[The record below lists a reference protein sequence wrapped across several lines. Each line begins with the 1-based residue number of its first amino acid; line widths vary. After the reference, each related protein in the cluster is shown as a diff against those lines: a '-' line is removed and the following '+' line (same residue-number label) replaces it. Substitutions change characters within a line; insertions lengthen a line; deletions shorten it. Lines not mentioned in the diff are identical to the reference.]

1 LIRRSLG
8 SDIGPVSAVA
18 LGTWAIGGWK
28 WGGTDEGQAI
38 AAIHAAIDA
47 GVDLIDTAPAYGM
60 GLSEEIVGKAI
71 RGRRDRV
78 TIATKCGMVW
88 HTREGNFFLEQDG
101 TPIHRFLGAKSV
113 RYEVEQSLRR
123 LGIETIDLLQ
133 THWQD
138 PTTPIEET
146 MGAMMDLRAEGKIR
160 AIGVCNVTVDQM
172 NQYRAHGVLAT
183 DQERYSML
191 DRGPETELLPYV
203 KKHGIS
209 FLAYSPLALGL
220 LTGKV
225 DADRTFSESDLRSS
239 HAKFEPDYRRRVNEM
254 LRELMPIAENRG
266 MTLAQLVLRWTLA
279 RPGVSHVLV
288 GARNADQARANA
300 KAGEA
305 ELTGDEAAAITATLE
320 RHFALASV

>member
-1 LIRRSLG
+1 LIRRPLG
-8 SDIGPVSAVA
+8 SDIGLTSAVG

-28 WGGTDEGQAI
+28 WGGTDEAQAI
-38 AAIHAAIDA
+38 SAIQASIDA

-78 TIATKCGMVW
+78 IVATKCGMVW
-88 HTREGNFFLEQDG
+88 HTQQGNFFLEQDG
-101 TPIHRFLGAKSV
+101 KPIHRFLGAESV
-113 RYEVEQSLRR
+113 RHEVEQSLRR

-138 PTTPIEET
+138 ATTPIEET
-146 MGAMMDLRAEGKIR
+146 MRALMDLRAAGKIR
-160 AIGVCNVTVDQM
+160 AIGVCNATTEQM
-172 NQYRAHGVLAT
+172 DQYRTRGVLAS

-191 DRGPETELLPYV
+191 DRGPEADLLPYV
-203 KKHGIS
+203 REHGIA

-225 DADRTFSESDLRSS
+225 SPDRSFPATDLRSN
-239 HAKFEPDYRRRVNEM
+239 HGKFETNHRARVNIM
-254 LRELMPIAENRG
+254 LEELRPLADG
-266 MTLAQLVLRWTLA
+266 KGLTVAQLVLRWTLA
-279 RPGVSHVLV
+279 QPGVSHVLV
-288 GARNADQARANA
+288 GARNAEQASANA

-305 ELTGDEAAAITATLE
+305 ELSPSDVAAITTTLE
-320 RHFALASV
+320 RHFSLTPA